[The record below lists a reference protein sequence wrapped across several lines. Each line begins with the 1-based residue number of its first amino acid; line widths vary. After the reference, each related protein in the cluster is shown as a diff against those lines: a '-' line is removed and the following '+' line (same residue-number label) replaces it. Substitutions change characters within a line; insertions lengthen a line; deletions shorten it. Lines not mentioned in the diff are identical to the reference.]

1 MRRVYLSDSQAGLIA
16 KVFRDHT
23 LIEQKLGF
31 PRHNLLPEC
40 DSIVKTVERA
50 EEVDIR

>member
-1 MRRVYLSDSQAGLIA
+1 MKRIYLTDSQAALVTR
-16 KVFRDHT
+16 VFRDHT

-31 PRHNLLPEC
+31 PRHNLLQEC

-50 EEVDIR
+50 EDVDLR